1 MKIGFHTSVSVVM
14 LNSHKKTATVAHH
27 HAAPHQAVVLHAVPP
42 AVHHAILHAVQHHV
56 THAAA
61 NTLHLTF
68 GVFGLK
74 VVYPLINRSI

>member
-1 MKIGFHTSVSVVM
+1 M
-14 LNSHKKTATVAHH
+14 LNSHKKIATVAHH
-27 HAAPHQAVVLHAVPP
+27 HAAPHHA
-42 AVHHAILHAVQHHV
+42 AILHAVPHAAQHHV
-56 THAAA
+56 IHAAA